1 MEEHDSQ
8 DMESNIDLREDK
20 KSLLSR
26 STDSTEVPDFMYEVR
41 DQRRRKRQR
50 YWHIAHLSALY
61 LFSLGA
67 TIALIVMGYGEGF
80 IRIQVSPYSVTPA
93 EVAVSYETYT
103 FDSTEYAGPPTPEM
117 NQRWRDLYHHGV
129 ATRVSREEMRKITK
143 NDTYELPNGEH
154 LINLEMFHQLHCLD
168 IIRHALYSRDY
179 PGFFPYDTDGNPI
192 EMIFGHL
199 QHCVDRLLHGITCA
213 SNTAPSVWERRAGM
227 PHEGAPFEE
236 WINLNHRTPTTCR
249 NFKAVQQWAFQR
261 ELRGWES
268 REEGAGIKMIH

>member
-1 MEEHDSQ
+1 MKDHEIQ
-8 DMESNIDLREDK
+8 DMESNIDLKEDK

-26 STDSTEVPDFMYEVR
+26 STDSTEVQDFMYDLRE
-41 DQRRRKRQR
+41 QRSRKKKK

-67 TIALIVMGYGEGF
+67 AIALVVMSYRPKF
-80 IRIQVSPYSVTPA
+80 HHDPSLAIYSPA

-117 NQRWRDLYHHGV
+117 NERWRNLYHHGV
-129 ATRVSREEMRKITK
+129 ATRVSREEMRKITT

-168 IIRHALYSRDY
+168 IIRHAVYSRDY
-179 PGFFPYDTDGNPI
+179 PGFFPYDANGDPI
-192 EMIFGHL
+192 ENLFGHF
-199 QHCVDRLLHGITCA
+199 QHCIDRLLHGITCA

-227 PHEGAPFEE
+227 AHEGAPFEE
-236 WINLNHRTPTTCR
+236 YINLNHQTPTTCR
-249 NFKAVQQWAFQR
+249 NFEAVQQWAFKR
-261 ELRGWES
+261 ELLNWES
-268 REEGAGIKMIH
+268 REGGAGIKMIH